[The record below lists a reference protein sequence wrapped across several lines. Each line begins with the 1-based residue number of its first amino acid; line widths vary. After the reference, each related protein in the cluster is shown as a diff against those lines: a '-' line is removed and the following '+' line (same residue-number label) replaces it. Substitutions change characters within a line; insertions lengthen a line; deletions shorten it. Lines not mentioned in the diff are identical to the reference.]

1 MAFLNNLFSFEFRPE
16 KAYKAELDK
25 INGFKAEVAELSE
38 EQIKSEIAEFRKQL
52 VGVEDKKALFKKLE
66 EFRPRVFAL
75 VREATK
81 RTTNKPHFDV
91 QMLGA
96 IALAEGKIAE
106 MKTGE
111 GKTQTAVPAL
121 VLFALAGKGAH
132 IVTVNDYLSRW
143 HASLMGP
150 IFHYLGLSVGS
161 IQHEASFVYDPSYE
175 PEAAEIA
182 SIEEGVEG
190 LVMDVKHMRPVARQQ
205 AYRADIT
212 YGTNNEFGF
221 DYLRD
226 NMVQSWEQMVQRDLF
241 YVIVDEV
248 DSILIDEARTPL
260 IISAPDTDPTD
271 KYYTFAKLVNQLE
284 VDTHYVIDEKRK
296 VSTLTDEGINKIE
309 ELLHIQ
315 NIYDT
320 SSGVTTL
327 HHIEQALRAR
337 ANYLIDRDYVV
348 RNDEVVIVDEF
359 TGRLMFGRRYSQ
371 GLHQAIEAKENVKIQ
386 QESKTLAT
394 ITFQNLFRLYT
405 RLAGMTGTAKTEEE
419 EFFKIYQLQV
429 VQVPTNKPMVR
440 EDASDIIYKTEKAKF
455 EAIAKDVK
463 ERNKKGQP
471 VLIGTVS
478 IAKNELLADVLKAEG
493 VPFEL
498 LNAKNHEREA
508 HIIAQAGRFGA
519 VTLATNIAGRGVDIL
534 LGGNPVDPE
543 EAKAVREA
551 GGLAVI
557 GTERHESRRID
568 NQLRGRAGRQGDPGL
583 SLFFVSMEDDLMR
596 LFGGDRLKNMME
608 RLGLPDDQPLEA
620 KLVSKS
626 IESAQKKIEGLNF
639 DTRKS
644 VLEFD
649 DVLNHQRNIIY
660 KRRRKYLS
668 SSPVI
673 PDSTSESSSAGNPEP
688 SIEEP
693 GSRLGGRDDKANR
706 TISEETLDL
715 IRDEL
720 SNVVTFAFSA
730 IEEDKEAFE
739 KIFETASGMFPLSEK
754 VKEQAREGAKNA
766 ADREFAVVDALYAEA
781 KRQYEAKEQEVGKEL
796 YEQVQRYIALQALD
810 QLWMEHLD
818 TMDHLRDSVRLRG
831 YGQRD
836 PLVEYKREGF
846 ELFARLSKEIDGQ
859 IARSVLRVNIQPQV
873 AQNHEAG
880 SMNHGASQST
890 QNWVTNRSDVP
901 AGAGVSSGD
910 GSHVGRND
918 TCPCGSGK
926 KYKKCGLL
934 NTPEHQK
941 NMAKGGAQH
950 QQRIGG

>member
-1 MAFLNNLFSFEFRPE
+1 MSFLNNLFSFEFRPE
-16 KAYKAELDK
+16 KAYKAELEK
-25 INGFKAEVAELSE
+25 INSYKEEIAQLSE
-38 EQIKSEIAEFRKQL
+38 EQIKAEVADFKKQL
-52 VGVEDKKALFKKLE
+52 VSLDAKAAFKKLE
-66 EFRPRVFAL
+66 ELRPRVFAL
-75 VREATK
+75 TREAAK
-81 RTTNKPHFDV
+81 RAIGQFHYDV
-91 QMLGA
+91 QVMGG

-111 GKTQTAVPAL
+111 GKTLTGTLPQ
-121 VLFALAGKGAH
+121 VLFALAGRGVH
-132 IVTVNDYLSRW
+132 LVTVNDYLSRW
-143 HASLMGP
+143 QASLMGP
-150 IFHYLGLSVGS
+150 IFHYLGLTIAS
-161 IQHEASFVYDPSYE
+161 IQHEASFLYDPDYK
-175 PEAAEIA
+175 PEAEEIA
-182 SIEEGVEG
+182 QIEGETEG
-190 LVMDVKHMRPVARQQ
+190 LVMDVKHMRPVTRQQ
-205 AYRADIT
+205 AYRADVT

-226 NMVQSWEQMVQRDLF
+226 NMVQSLDQMVQRELF

-337 ANYLIDRDYVV
+337 ANYLADRDYVV
-348 RNDEVVIVDEF
+348 RNDEVIIVDEF

-371 GLHQAIEAKENVKIQ
+371 GLHQAIEAKEGVKIQ

-394 ITFQNLFRLYT
+394 ITFQNLFRLYS

-419 EFFKIYQLQV
+419 EFFKIYKLQV

-478 IAKNELLADVLKAEG
+478 IAKNEMLAEVLKSEG

-568 NQLRGRAGRQGDPGL
+568 NQLRGRAGRQGDPGI
-583 SLFFVSMEDDLMR
+583 SQFYVSMEDDLMR

-660 KRRRKYLS
+660 KRRRKYLGA
-668 SSPVI
+668 PAVI
-673 PDSTSESSSAGNPEP
+673 PDSTSESASAGNLES
-688 SIEEP
+688 SIEESE
-693 GSRLGGRDDKANR
+693 SRLGGRDDKANR
-706 TISEETLDL
+706 TISEEALNL

-720 SNVVTFAFSA
+720 SNVVTFAFAST
-730 IEEDKEAFE
+730 EEDKEAFD

-781 KRQYEAKEQEVGKEL
+781 KRQYAAKEQEVGKEL

-859 IARSVLRVNIQPQV
+859 IARSVLRVNIAPQT
-873 AQNHEAG
+873 AQG
-880 SMNHGASQST
+880 QGTSDRGQVTGATS

-901 AGAGVSSGD
+901 VGAGAPPTGD
-910 GSHVGRND
+910 GSHIGRND
-918 TCPCGSGK
+918 ACPCGSGK

-934 NTPEHQK
+934 NTPEHQS
-941 NMAKGGAQH
+941 NMAKGGAKH

>member
-161 IQHEASFVYDPSYE
+161 IQHEASFVYDPTYE

-429 VQVPTNKPMVR
+429 VQVPTNRAMVR
-440 EDASDIIYKTEKAKF
+440 EDASDIIYKNEQAKF
-455 EAIAKDVK
+455 LAIAKDVK

-478 IAKNELLADVLKAEG
+478 IAKNEMLAEVLKKEG

-543 EAKAVREA
+543 EAKAVRDA

-568 NQLRGRAGRQGDPGL
+568 NQLRGRAGRQGDPGI
-583 SLFFVSMEDDLMR
+583 SQFYVSMDDDLMR
-596 LFGGDRLKNMME
+596 LFGGDRLKSMME

-660 KRRRKYLS
+660 KRRRKYLGS
-668 SSPVI
+668 QNGELRITNTDEEVTDKDDLKPQTSSPK
-673 PDSTSESSSAGNPEP
+673 S
-688 SIEEP
+688 
-693 GSRLGGRDDKANR
+693 
-706 TISEETLDL
+706 ISEEALDL
-715 IRDEL
+715 VRDEL
-720 SNVVTFAFSA
+720 SSVVTFAFST
-730 IEEDKEAFE
+730 IEEDKEAFD
-739 KIFETASGMFPLSEK
+739 KIFETASGMFPLSDK
-754 VKEQAREGAKNA
+754 VKDQAREGAKNA
-766 ADREFAVVDALYAEA
+766 ADREFAVVDALFAEA
-781 KRQYEAKEQEVGKEL
+781 KRLYEVKEQEVGKEL

-859 IARSVLRVNIQPQV
+859 IARSVLRVNIQPQ
-873 AQNHEAG
+873 G
-880 SMNHGASQST
+880 SPNNEVRST
-890 QNWVTNRSDVP
+890 NNISGQQQGWVTNRSDVP
-901 AGAGVSSGD
+901 VGGGAPSGD

-918 TCPCGSGK
+918 ACPCGSGK

-941 NMAKGGAQH
+941 NMAKGGAKH